1 MKKQLFSNLGVKIAS
16 LALALALWFSVSGGK
31 EWLTLVQGK
40 EMKLDVPVRVLELPL
55 APFQVKVEP
64 DTVNLLL
71 TGSREALKGL
81 TAGDIIIFVLV
92 EDLKQ
97 GEYELRPRV
106 ILPEGIK
113 VSRRKPMTVK
123 VVLDNRWAMKESF
136 PAGFLEK
143 GK

>member
-40 EMKLDVPVRVLELPL
+40 EMELDVPVRVLELPL

-64 DTVNLLL
+64 DTVSLLL

-81 TAGDIIIFVLV
+81 TAGDIILFVLV

-106 ILPEGIK
+106 ILPEGIE

-123 VVLDNRWAMKESF
+123 VVLDNRWAIKGSF
-136 PAGFLEK
+136 PAGFLKK